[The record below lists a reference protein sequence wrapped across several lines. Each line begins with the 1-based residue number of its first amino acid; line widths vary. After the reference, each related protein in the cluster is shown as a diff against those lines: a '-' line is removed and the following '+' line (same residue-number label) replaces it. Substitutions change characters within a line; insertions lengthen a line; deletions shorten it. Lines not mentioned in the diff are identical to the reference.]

1 MSFFDRFRKD
11 SSKGP
16 PDAVDSALRQKL
28 VELVL
33 GILRDQ
39 NGRIRVE
46 DAISAAATIVG
57 ERCIDAAGD
66 YSLRDHELTPG
77 SRAFSTRA
85 NELIC
90 GDVSD
95 GGVNQIPKDSVVG
108 MLRSRLD
115 PQVYTD
121 ADFPPLPEVFKQ
133 YAARVGNPADWG
145 KVPLSVSDDH
155 LPFIPPLRVGYET
168 RARVDDILHPVRE
181 DRARCLRIAT
191 ESLAE
196 ILKMVASAI
205 DHRLALTLA
214 IETVNGMS
222 KTAPMTVKAM
232 QQAQQSGAPKSE

>member
-1 MSFFDRFRKD
+1 MSFFDRFRQD
-11 SSKGP
+11 SRQEP
-16 PDAVDSALRQKL
+16 QEAVDWALRQKL

-66 YSLRDHELTPG
+66 YSLRDHELAPG

-90 GDVSD
+90 GVAD
-95 GGVNQIPKDSVVG
+95 GGVNQIPRDSIVG
-108 MLRSRLD
+108 VLRSRLD
-115 PQVYTD
+115 TQVYTD
-121 ADFPPLPEVFKQ
+121 KDFPPLSEVFKR
-133 YAARVGNPADWG
+133 YAAQVGSPGGWG
-145 KVPLSVSDDH
+145 KVPLSITEDH
-155 LPFIPPLRVGYET
+155 LPLVPPLRVGYET
-168 RARVDDILHPVRE
+168 RARVDDILSPVRE
-181 DRARCLRIAT
+181 DRARCLRIAA

-196 ILKMVASAI
+196 ILTMAASVI
-205 DHRLALTLA
+205 DHKLALTLA
-214 IETVNGMS
+214 IETVNGIS

-232 QQAQQSGAPKSE
+232 QQAQQSAKQESK

>member
-1 MSFFDRFRKD
+1 
-11 SSKGP
+11 
-16 PDAVDSALRQKL
+16 LRQKL

-39 NGRIRVE
+39 GGRIRVE

-66 YSLRDHELTPG
+66 YSLRDHELVPG
-77 SRAFSTRA
+77 SRAFSTKA
-85 NELIC
+85 NDLIC
-90 GDVSD
+90 GDVSEGD
-95 GGVNQIPKDSVVG
+95 VNLIPKDSIVG
-108 MLRSRLD
+108 LLRSRLD
-115 PQVYTD
+115 TRLYTND
-121 ADFPPLPEVFKQ
+121 DFPPLSEVFKQ

-145 KVPLSVSDDH
+145 KVPLSVSEDH

-168 RARVDDILHPVRE
+168 RARVDEILHPVRE
-181 DRARCLRIAT
+181 DRDRCLRIAT

-196 ILKMVASAI
+196 ILTMVAAAI

-222 KTAPMTVKAM
+222 KTAPMTLKAM
-232 QQAQQSGAPKSE
+232 QQMQQSGPQKTE